1 MFFRFN
7 PIHLFKKIISDN
19 KNWINNTIMYISYNL
34 IYYITGLQILC
45 NKSYKLIKPFVL
57 FIHSFT
63 NNSNAYNST
72 THNYNIFIIANGIVM
87 LTTNKEKIT
96 NDVLNYN
103 NQNINFDFVLYSHV
117 NNKVLYKIF
126 PTIYEYNILSYKF
139 INAELIS
146 KSQQKINISFVT
158 SSYNYFIE
166 NNFIDKH
173 FILYFMNTHYKDFMI
188 TLPPDDLNEYTMNI
202 IDDKINIIEISN
214 LDTILLKKNKYIII

>member
-96 NDVLNYN
+96 NYVLNYN
-103 NQNINFDFVLYSHV
+103 NKNINFDFVLY
-117 NNKVLYKIF
+117 
-126 PTIYEYNILSYKF
+126 
-139 INAELIS
+139 
-146 KSQQKINISFVT
+146 
-158 SSYNYFIE
+158 
-166 NNFIDKH
+166 
-173 FILYFMNTHYKDFMI
+173 
-188 TLPPDDLNEYTMNI
+188 
-202 IDDKINIIEISN
+202 
-214 LDTILLKKNKYIII
+214 

>member
-7 PIHLFKKIISDN
+7 PITLFKKIMSDN
-19 KNWINNTIMYISYNL
+19 KTRINNTLMYISYNL

-45 NKSYKLIKPFVL
+45 NKSYKLMKPFVL

-63 NNSNAYNST
+63 KNTTTNNYD
-72 THNYNIFIIANGIVM
+72 IFIITNGIVM
-87 LTTNKEKIT
+87 LTTNKKKIT
-96 NDVLNYN
+96 DDILNYN
-103 NQNINFDFVLYSHV
+103 NQNINFDFVLYSHL

-126 PTIYEYNILSYKF
+126 PTNYEYNIVTYKF
-139 INAELIS
+139 MNAELIS
-146 KSQQKINISFVT
+146 KSKQKINISFVT

-166 NNFIDKH
+166 NNFIDKK
-173 FILYFMNTHYKDFMI
+173 FILYFMNTHYKDFMN